1 MRPSRRIWLS
11 GILGPGEWEVMRG
24 APGEEVVAEDP
35 AQAEAVEAQDPAART
50 QSAQVP
56 SSPACMIAEDC
67 CIGGFR
73 SSCVLTTAKLGGV
86 CVCNILSLFHQCSRT
101 LTVTP
106 TPCWRV
112 KVIWVETPMPAR
124 AWAAMTA
131 VAVPAVAATTRSPV

>member
-56 SSPACMIAEDC
+56 SSPACMIAED
-67 CIGGFR
+67 
-73 SSCVLTTAKLGGV
+73 
-86 CVCNILSLFHQCSRT
+86 
-101 LTVTP
+101 
-106 TPCWRV
+106 
-112 KVIWVETPMPAR
+112 
-124 AWAAMTA
+124 
-131 VAVPAVAATTRSPV
+131 